1 MTTSSDRLSIQPKRL
16 KDLLSSLLDIYS
28 PSGKEEEIL
37 QFLETYLKA
46 HGVSAIRQNV
56 DEGRY
61 NLVVMPPETD
71 VSLALIAHVDTVPAY
86 DYDRFGCEEQGD
98 LILGLGAADMKS
110 GCAAMIEAYLT
121 LVENVSA
128 SPLVALVL
136 VVGEE
141 EDGDGS
147 RKLVRDYHFPWAL
160 IGEPTNLRPCLGH
173 YGYLELEITTWG
185 KRMHAS
191 LARQGENPIENMLR
205 FLLRLTR
212 YIETDRPE
220 IVYNIRDLSSSQT
233 GFTVPDRCNAWVDLH
248 LPPTAPTGEITVEI
262 DELLVMERREH
273 PDFKG
278 SLRFTNIHPGYELPE
293 KGTIVEALIEV
304 YLRSS
309 ILWEPEDFRSH
320 SDANLL
326 WAAGVKPILMGPGH
340 LEKAHA
346 PDESVSFKQVRE
358 ASQLYLDLLVSLSR
372 DRNDTFSCIKP
383 PSSRRETT

>member
-1 MTTSSDRLSIQPKRL
+1 M
-16 KDLLSSLLDIYS
+16 KDLLSRLLDIYS

-37 QFLETYLKA
+37 QFLEDYLDA
-46 HGVSAIRQNV
+46 NGVSSVRQIV
-56 DEGRY
+56 DEGRH
-61 NLVVMPPETD
+61 NLVAMPPETD

-86 DYDRFGCEEQGD
+86 DYDRFGCEERGD
-98 LILGLGAADMKS
+98 TIFGLGAADMKS

-121 LVENVSA
+121 LVQNASA
-128 SPLVALVL
+128 PPPVALAL

-160 IGEPTNLRPCLGH
+160 IGEPTNLRPCLRH
-173 YGYLELEITTWG
+173 YGYLELEITTRG

-205 FLLRLTR
+205 FLLRLSR

-262 DELLVMERREH
+262 DDLLVMERREH
-273 PDFKG
+273 QGFKG
-278 SLRFTNIHPGYELPE
+278 SLRFANIHPGYALPE
-293 KGTIVEALIEV
+293 KGTIVEAFKKV
-304 YLRSS
+304 YLKSS
-309 ILWEPEDFRSH
+309 IPWETEDFRSH

-346 PDESVSFKQVRE
+346 PDESVSFKQVIE
-358 ASQLYLDLLVSLSR
+358 ASQLYLDLLFSLSQN
-372 DRNDTFSCIKP
+372 RNDISSSMKP
-383 PSSRRETT
+383 QENQRRTT